1 MNNKELTKDELIS
14 FFSDGCKEKKKW
26 RIGTEHEKFG
36 FKKKTLEPIRYSD
49 IEQILTKLSLKFGW
63 KKNFE

>member
-1 MNNKELTKDELIS
+1 MDVK
-14 FFSDGCKEKKKW
+14 KKKW

-36 FKKKTLEPIRYSD
+36 FRKKTLEPIRYSD

-63 KKNFE
+63 KRKFEEKNYRFKKK

>member
-1 MNNKELTKDELIS
+1 MDVKK
-14 FFSDGCKEKKKW
+14 KKKW

-36 FKKKTLEPIRYSD
+36 FRKKTLEPIRYSD

-63 KKNFE
+63 KENLKKKNYRFKKK

>member
-1 MNNKELTKDELIS
+1 MQR
-14 FFSDGCKEKKKW
+14 KKKW

-36 FKKKTLEPIRYSD
+36 FRKKTLEPIKYSD

-63 KKNFE
+63 KKFLKKKNYRFKKK